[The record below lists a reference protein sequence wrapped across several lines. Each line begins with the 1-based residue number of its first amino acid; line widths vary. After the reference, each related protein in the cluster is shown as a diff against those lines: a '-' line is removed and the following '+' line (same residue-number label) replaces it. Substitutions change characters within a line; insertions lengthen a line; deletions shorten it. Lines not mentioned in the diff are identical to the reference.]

1 MYCAACK
8 VGPQPTTIFIIDCY
22 RPFSLQCSKICD
34 LCLIKHADVH
44 PESEQQGWLRS
55 AADPLEC
62 QKKKLFYSVK
72 SGEESDMSPVFII
85 SAYKWTSALQ
95 VKYKSNQNQKPEGSS
110 DLPNLLQL
118 EHVLHA
124 SKLQSNV
131 RHHHSPA

>member
-1 MYCAACK
+1 MQTSILNQSSRAGY
-8 VGPQPTTIFIIDCY
+8 V
-22 RPFSLQCSKICD
+22 
-34 LCLIKHADVH
+34 V
-44 PESEQQGWLRS
+44 QQI
-55 AADPLEC
+55 PLNV
-62 QKKKLFYSVK
+62 KKKLFYSVK
-72 SGEESDMSPVFII
+72 SGEESDMSPVIII